1 MVGKVLV
8 IGGGIA
14 GMSAAILLR
23 RSGAAVDLVEMDP
36 AWRVYGAGIT
46 ITGPTLRALRAV
58 GVLDAVLAQGA
69 AWSGGT
75 VFSKAGEFIAD
86 LSTTPVEEGIPATG
100 GVMRPVLHAVLSETT
115 RAVGVDVRLGVTVE
129 ALHQVGEAVEVA
141 TSDGEQ
147 RTYDLVIGADGIF
160 SATRKAIFPEAPEP
174 RFTGQA
180 CWRLLAERPP
190 GFDRSHFY
198 MGGDRKIGFNP
209 VSPTHMYMFLL
220 EHTPDDPWIELADQ
234 PARLHALMEG
244 FGGIVPGIRE
254 GVLANPTINY
264 RPLKILL
271 QPPPWNVGRVVLI
284 GDAVHATTP
293 HLASGAGM
301 AVEDAVVLAEELG
314 RGGEVEAALE
324 RFTGRRFDRCRMV
337 VENSVRL
344 GELEMTG
351 GSPQEHNTL
360 MAASITAL
368 RQAI

>member
-14 GMSAAILLR
+14 GMSAAVLLR
-23 RSGAAVDLVEMDP
+23 KAGASVDLVEMDP
-36 AWRVYGAGIT
+36 DWRVYGAGIT
-46 ITGPTLRALRAV
+46 ITGPTLRALRSV

-75 VFSKAGEFIAD
+75 VYSKAGDFITD
-86 LSTTPVEEGIPATG
+86 LLTTPVETGIPATG
-100 GVMRPVLHAVLSETT
+100 GVMRPVLHAVLSEQT
-115 RAVGVDVRLGVTVE
+115 RLAGVDVRLGVTVE
-129 ALHQVGEAVEVA
+129 ALHHVGDTVEVV
-141 TSDGEQ
+141 TSDGA
-147 RTYDLVIGADGIF
+147 RRSYDLVIGADGIF
-160 SATRKAIFPEAPEP
+160 STTRKAIFPDAKEP

-190 GFDRSHFY
+190 GFDRSQFY

-220 EHTPDDPWIELADQ
+220 EHAPDDPWIELADQ

-244 FGGIVPGIRE
+244 FGGIVPQVRD
-254 GVLANPTINY
+254 GVFDNPTINY

-271 QPPPWNVGRVVLI
+271 QPLPWHQGRVVLI

-301 AVEDAVVLAEELG
+301 AVEDAVVLADELG
-314 RGGEVEAALE
+314 KTDDILAALT
-324 RFTGRRFDRCRMV
+324 RFGQRRFERCRMV

-351 GSPQEHNTL
+351 GSPQDHSSL
-360 MAASITAL
+360 MAASILAL
-368 RQAI
+368 REAI